1 MKILSRS
8 SCRSLLVRFTL
19 LCSLLIASVTQA
31 QLRIEITEGSMRP
44 TKIAIPPFGGTLS
57 SGIEEIIQNDLRS
70 SGLFQS
76 MGKSDL
82 LAPYPAKESEII
94 YRDLRA
100 VGADY
105 ILIADGVSSDVGQ
118 TVNWSLFD
126 VASQR
131 KVKGQQLS
139 GALSQT
145 RDMAHQ
151 ISDAVYEAITGI
163 RGAFRTRLVFVRDV
177 GPSVRKRYQ
186 LVMTDADGERPR
198 TLFSSADPLLS
209 PTWSNDG
216 RKIAYV
222 SFETSRPAIFVH
234 EISNGLRQQ
243 VTNYKGL
250 NGAPAFSPDDRRL
263 ALVLSKDGNPEIYIM
278 DLASRNLTRL
288 TKTRDAIIDT
298 EPAWSADGKFI
309 YFTSNRG
316 GNPQIYR
323 ISSTGGKAERVTFA
337 GDYNARPKLSADG
350 RTMVMV
356 NRTNDNFH
364 IAWQDLETGDTRIL
378 TKTDLDESPTIAP
391 NSAMVLYAT
400 KKSGRDVLAAV
411 SMDAGARFFLPS
423 NNGAVRE
430 PAWSP
435 FPAE

>member
-1 MKILSRS
+1 MSINQRFVYIIRLGILS
-8 SCRSLLVRFTL
+8 LLLFSQL
-19 LCSLLIASVTQA
+19 SFA
-31 QLRIEITEGSMRP
+31 QLRIEITEGNMRP
-44 TKIAIPPFGGTLS
+44 TKIAIPPFAGSLPAEMS
-57 SGIEEIIQNDLRS
+57 QIVQNDLRS
-70 SGLFQS
+70 SGLFES
-76 MGKSDL
+76 LGKNDL
-82 LAPYPAKESEII
+82 LAPYPAKESDII

-105 ILIADGVSSDVGQ
+105 ILVADGVSSDVGQ
-118 TVNWSLFD
+118 TINWGLYD
-126 VASQR
+126 VVSQR
-131 KVKGQQLS
+131 KVKTQQLS

-145 RDMAHQ
+145 RDIAHQ
-151 ISDAVYEAITGI
+151 ISDAVYESITGI
-163 RGAFRTRLVFVRDV
+163 RGAFRTKLVFVRDM
-177 GPSVRKRYQ
+177 GPSVRQRYQ
-186 LVMTDADGERPR
+186 LVMTDADGARPR

-234 EISNGLRQQ
+234 ELSNGVRDQ

-250 NGAPAFSPDDRRL
+250 NGAPAFSPDDKKL
-263 ALVLSKDGNPEIYIM
+263 AMVLSKDGNPEIYVM

-298 EPAWSADGKFI
+298 EPAWSADGDFI

-323 ISSTGGKAERVTFA
+323 MKSTGGKAERVTFA
-337 GDYNARPKLSADG
+337 GDYNARPKISADG

-356 NRTNDNFH
+356 NRTNDDFH
-364 IAWQDLETGDTRIL
+364 IAWQDLETNDTRIL
-378 TKTDLDESPTIAP
+378 SKTDLDESPTIAP

-400 KKSGRDVLAAV
+400 KKDGRDVLAAV

-423 NNGAVRE
+423 ANGAVRE